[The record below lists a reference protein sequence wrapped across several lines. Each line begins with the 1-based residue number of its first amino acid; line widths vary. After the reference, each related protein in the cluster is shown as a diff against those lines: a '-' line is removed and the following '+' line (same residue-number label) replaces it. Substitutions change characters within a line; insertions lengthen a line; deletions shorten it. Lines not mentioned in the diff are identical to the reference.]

1 MRILM
6 IAPEPFLEP
15 RGTPFSVYNR
25 IKALLASGYQVD
37 LVTYP
42 VGKPV
47 TLQGLRIY
55 RAPRL
60 FFIREVKIGPSLTKL
75 VLDLFVFL
83 IAVKRLCIS
92 RYRYIHTHEEAGVMG
107 AVLSLLFGCKHL
119 YDMHSDLAE
128 ELTSFPS
135 IKSSWLIQCVDAL
148 QKWVVR
154 LATVVI
160 VVYPELERKVKSI
173 APGKPVYL
181 VINAPVNV
189 DLPPPERQSVA
200 RLRHQ
205 LGLGE
210 GPVLV
215 YTGTFES
222 YQGIDLLLRSIPHV
236 RAVCPQARYVLVGGR
251 SEQIFQMQQLANDL
265 GIADMVHFVGQRPP
279 EEMPLYMALADI
291 LLSPRNKGTNTPL
304 KLYTYLRSG
313 KPLLATQIYSHTQV
327 LNSDIAMLVP
337 PTAEDLGQGTVA
349 LLQNPELAHRLAS
362 NAKKVAD
369 EHYNW
374 EVFLERNRRAYEAF
388 TGGAAAS
395 YEPSQTFR
403 AKG

>member
-42 VGKPV
+42 IGKPV
-47 TLQGLRIY
+47 ELPGLRIY
-55 RAPRL
+55 RAPQL
-60 FFIREVKIGPSLTKL
+60 PFIHEVKIGPSLAKF
-75 VLDLFVFL
+75 VLDLFVFF
-83 IAVKRLCIS
+83 IATKQLCVS
-92 RYRYIHTHEEAGVMG
+92 RYRYIHTHEEACVMG
-107 AVLSLLFGCKHL
+107 AVLSILFGCKHL

-128 ELTSFPS
+128 EMTNFSF
-135 IKSSWLIQCVDAL
+135 IKSRWLIHCVEAL

-154 LATVVI
+154 SSAVVI
-160 VVYPELERKVKSI
+160 AVYPELERKVKSI
-173 APGKPVYL
+173 DPGKQVYL
-181 VINAPVNV
+181 VINAPIDV
-189 DLPPPERQSVA
+189 DLPAPDKQSVA
-200 RLRHQ
+200 HLRRQ
-205 LGLGE
+205 LGLGK

-222 YQGIDLLLRSIPHV
+222 YQGIDLLLHSIPQV
-236 RAVCPQARYVLVGGR
+236 RAACPQARYVLVGGR
-251 SEQIFQMQQLANDL
+251 SEQIAQQQQLAEEL
-265 GIADMVHFVGQRPP
+265 GVADMVYFVGQRPP

-313 KPLLATQIYSHTQV
+313 KPLLATQIYSHTQI

-337 PTAEDLGQGTVA
+337 PTAEGLGQGTVE
-349 LLQNPELAHRLAS
+349 LLQNPELTRKLAS

-369 EHYNW
+369 ENYSW

-388 TGGAAAS
+388 TGIKQCRGKC
-395 YEPSQTFR
+395 QN
-403 AKG
+403 

>member
-47 TLQGLRIY
+47 ELPGLRIY

-60 FFIREVKIGPSLTKL
+60 PFIREVKIGPSLAKF
-75 VLDLFVFL
+75 VLDLFVFF
-83 IAVKRLCIS
+83 IATKQLCVS
-92 RYRYIHTHEEAGVMG
+92 RYSYIHTHEEACVMG
-107 AVLSLLFGCKHL
+107 TVLSILFGCKHL

-128 ELTSFPS
+128 EMTNFSF
-135 IKSSWLIQCVDAL
+135 IKSRWLIHCVEAL

-154 LATVVI
+154 SSAVVI
-160 VVYPELERKVKSI
+160 AVYPELERKVKSI
-173 APGKPVYL
+173 DPDKQVYL
-181 VINAPVNV
+181 VINAPIDV
-189 DLPPPERQSVA
+189 DLPAPDKQSVA
-200 RLRHQ
+200 RLRRQ
-205 LGLGE
+205 LGLGK

-222 YQGIDLLLRSIPHV
+222 YQGIDLLLRSIPQV
-236 RAVCPQARYVLVGGR
+236 RAACPQARYVLVGGR
-251 SEQIFQMQQLANDL
+251 SEQIAQQQQLAEEL
-265 GIADMVHFVGQRPP
+265 GVADMVYFVGQRPP

-291 LLSPRNKGTNTPL
+291 VLSPRNKGTNTPL

-313 KPLLATQIYSHTQV
+313 KPLLATQIYSHTQT

-337 PTAEDLGQGTVA
+337 PTAEGLSQGTVE
-349 LLQNPELAHRLAS
+349 LLQNPELARKLAS
-362 NAKKVAD
+362 NARKVAD
-369 EHYNW
+369 ENYSW
-374 EVFLERNRRAYEAF
+374 AVFLERNRRAYEAF
-388 TGGAAAS
+388 TGV
-395 YEPSQTFR
+395 
-403 AKG
+403 KM